1 LTGLAPISLA
11 GTFSLGFAVSRKIGV
26 STFAEYPDW
35 ARAGDDRRRRL
46 GNTASNAFIDVLD
59 KVIGRVV
66 GLSLKPVAYNGA
78 YPMVRDLEDGRLPAA
93 VSAVESLLE
102 HHRGGRLKL
111 LLTSSASRLAV
122 APDIPTARELGYP
135 DLQMDEWF
143 GLFAPPT
150 TPPEVVEEWSR
161 HIRAV
166 LAGRD
171 MQAALAQIGLDVET
185 STPAETLTRMAAD
198 LARWKSLMEEAG
210 MTPVN

>member
-1 LTGLAPISLA
+1 
-11 GTFSLGFAVSRKIGV
+11 
-26 STFAEYPDW
+26 
-35 ARAGDDRRRRL
+35 
-46 GNTASNAFIDVLD
+46 
-59 KVIGRVV
+59 
-66 GLSLKPVAYNGA
+66 
-78 YPMVRDLEDGRLPAA
+78 
-93 VSAVESLLE
+93 
-102 HHRGGRLKL
+102 
-111 LLTSSASRLAV
+111 V
-122 APDIPTARELGYP
+122 APDIPTAQELGYP

-143 GLFAPPT
+143 GFFAPPT